1 VIAPD
6 DEAGAFSARILHPAD
21 ADDSVLLDRLRQD
34 SRIEFID
41 HRAELLKSLRLLCPS
56 PHAETLAEPT
66 SWAYYPWR
74 RAVVGVLGPRAHR
87 ALRLDRNR
95 HLITAEEQDR
105 LNGLRIGIA
114 GLSVGHVIAHTLAAE
129 GLCGTV
135 RLADFDDL
143 ELTNL
148 NRVPATMLDIGV
160 NKAVVAARRIAELD
174 PYIHLD
180 VMTAGV
186 TPDSLREFLDDIDI
200 VVEECDSLDVKI
212 MIREAARER
221 RLPVLMA
228 TSDRGLV
235 DIERYDLEPAR
246 PILHGLLGQVDATF
260 LASLPSRDKLPYMLR
275 HADASRSSPRL
286 IASLVEVTNTLS
298 TWPQLAADV
307 TLGAAVVAEAVR
319 RIGLQQP
326 LRSGQTR
333 IDVGQALDDVA
344 EPPPAFDG
352 QRAHKEAADD
362 EESDATPTG
371 PVAAVAQAA
380 IRAPSGGNAQPWH
393 VEARPNSVVIRLA
406 PERTSMMDVGF
417 RGSAVAIGA
426 ALFNAKVA
434 AAAWKVLGPTVW
446 KTDGVTSPLEVALRL
461 DHGDDAELADLYQ
474 PMLRRETNRHL
485 GASEPIA
492 AETVMVL
499 QDIAR
504 REGGR
509 LSLLQARED
518 IDKVASIFAAADRI
532 RYLTPHLHK
541 EMISELRWP
550 GDEPADTGID
560 VRSLELDP
568 ADLALLDVL
577 RRADV
582 MAELAQWNAGEAL
595 GNDVRERIRASSA
608 VGVITVH
615 GHELTDFAYGGSA
628 VEAVWVVAQGL
639 GLAVQPISPVFLHA
653 VYRGELL
660 ELSQSFAT
668 ALQSLQ
674 ADFRQLAGTKEDE
687 SQVLVLKFAHA
698 RRASVRSR
706 RRGFALHIEEVL
718 GDSVTT

>member
-653 VYRGELL
+653 VYRDELH
-660 ELSQSFAT
+660 ELSPSFAT
-668 ALQSLQ
+668 ELQSLQ
-674 ADFRQLAGTKEDE
+674 ADFRQLAGTKEHE

-706 RRGFALHIEEVL
+706 RRGFTMHIEEVL

>member
-1 VIAPD
+1 VIATD
-6 DEAGAFSARILHPAD
+6 GVGAFSAQILNPAD
-21 ADDSVLLDRLRQD
+21 ADDSLLLDRLRHD
-34 SRIEFID
+34 ARVEFID
-41 HRAELLKSLRLLCPS
+41 HRAELLKSLQLLCPS
-56 PHAETLAEPT
+56 PDAETLAEQAA
-66 SWAYYPWR
+66 WAYYPWR
-74 RAVVGVLGPRAHR
+74 RAVVGVLGPRALR

-105 LNGLRIGIA
+105 LSGLRIAVA
-114 GLSVGHVIAHTLAAE
+114 GLSVGHVIAHTLAAQ
-129 GLCGTV
+129 GLCGAV

-148 NRVPATMLDIGV
+148 NRVPATMLDIGL
-160 NKAVVAARRIAELD
+160 NKAVVAGRRIAELD

-180 VMTAGV
+180 VMTTGV
-186 TPDSLREFLDDIDI
+186 TPETLPEFLDGIDI
-200 VVEECDSLDVKI
+200 VVEECDSLDMKI
-212 MIREAARER
+212 MIREVARER

-235 DIERYDLEPAR
+235 DVERYDLEPAR
-246 PILHGLLGQVDATF
+246 PILHGLLGQVDARF
-260 LASLPSRDKLPYMLR
+260 LASLPPRDKLPYMLR
-275 HADASRSSPRL
+275 HLDAGRSSPRL

-307 TLGAAVVAEAVR
+307 TLGAAVIAEAVR

-326 LRSGQTR
+326 LSSGQTR
-333 IDVGQALDDVA
+333 VDVGQALDHVE
-344 EPPPAFDG
+344 EPPATIE
-352 QRAHKEAADD
+352 QRSHREAAAY
-362 EESDATPTG
+362 EESDAAPTG

-393 VEARPNSVVIRLA
+393 VEARANSVVIRLA
-406 PERTSMMDVGF
+406 PERTSAMDVGF
-417 RGSAVAIGA
+417 RGSAVALGA

-446 KTDGVTSPLEVALRL
+446 KTDDVTSPLEIALRL
-461 DHGDDAELADLYQ
+461 EQGDAAELADLYQ
-474 PMLRRETNRHL
+474 PMLRRETNRRL
-485 GASEPIA
+485 GVSQPIA
-492 AETVMVL
+492 AETVALL
-499 QDIAR
+499 QGIAL

-509 LSLLQARED
+509 LSLLQARDD
-518 IDKVASIFAAADRI
+518 IDKVAGIFAAADRI

-577 RRADV
+577 RREDV
-582 MAELAQWNAGEAL
+582 MAELAKWNAGEAL
-595 GNDVRERIRASSA
+595 GDDVRNRISASSA
-608 VGVITVH
+608 VGVMTVH
-615 GHELTDFAYGGSA
+615 GHELTDFACGGSA
-628 VEAVWVVAQGL
+628 VEAVWVVAQQL

-653 VYRGELL
+653 LYRDELL
-660 ELSQSFAT
+660 ELSPTFAT

-674 ADFRQLAGTKEDE
+674 ADFRQLAGTKEGE
-687 SQVLVLKFAHA
+687 SQVLVLRFAHA

-706 RRGFALHIEEVL
+706 RRGVTLKAEEVF

>member
-1 VIAPD
+1 MIST
-6 DEAGAFSARILHPAD
+6 DEAGTFSARILDPAD
-21 ADDSVLLDRLRQD
+21 ADDSQLLDRLRQD
-34 SRIEFID
+34 PRVEFTD

-56 PHAETLAEPT
+56 PDAEILAEPT
-66 SWAYYPWR
+66 PWAYYPWR
-74 RAVVGVLGPRAHR
+74 RVVVGVLGPLAYRT
-87 ALRLDRNR
+87 LRLDRNR
-95 HLITAEEQDR
+95 HLITAEEQDSFNR
-105 LNGLRIGIA
+105 LRIGVA

-129 GLCGTV
+129 GLCGAM

-148 NRVPATMLDIGV
+148 NRVPATAMDIGL

-186 TPDSLREFLDDIDI
+186 TPESLSDFLDDIDV
-200 VVEECDSLDVKI
+200 VVEECDSLDMKI

-235 DIERYDLEPAR
+235 DVERYDLEPDR
-246 PILHGLLGQVDATF
+246 PILHGLLGQADASF

-275 HADASRSSPRL
+275 HINAARTSPRL

-298 TWPQLAADV
+298 SWPQIATEV
-307 TLGAAVVAEAVR
+307 TLGAAAVAEAVR

-333 IDVGQALDDVA
+333 IDIGQALDDVA
-344 EPPPAFDG
+344 EPTIDRQPL
-352 QRAHKEAADD
+352 HEAAD
-362 EESDATPTG
+362 EEQLDAAPSG
-371 PVAAVAQAA
+371 PVDAVVQAA
-380 IRAPSGGNAQPWH
+380 MRAPSGGNGQPWH
-393 VEARPNSVVIRLA
+393 VEAQANSVVIRLA
-406 PERTSMMDVGF
+406 TEHTSLMDVGF

-434 AAAWKVLGPTVW
+434 AAAWNVLGPTVC
-446 KTDGVTSPLEVALRL
+446 KTDDVTCPLEIVLRL
-461 DHGDDAELADLYQ
+461 DNGDDAELAELYR
-474 PMLRRETNRHL
+474 PMLDRETNRHL
-485 GASEPIA
+485 GVSQSIA
-492 AETVMVL
+492 AEAVTLLEDV
-499 QDIAR
+499 AR

-509 LSLLQARED
+509 MSVLQARDD
-518 IDKVASIFAAADRI
+518 IEKAASIFAAADRI

-568 ADLALLDVL
+568 ADLAILDVL

-582 MAELAQWNAGEAL
+582 MAELVQWNAGVAL
-595 GNDVRERIRASSA
+595 GDDIRKRVRGSSA
-608 VGVITVH
+608 IAVITVR
-615 GHELTDFAYGGSA
+615 GHELADFARGGSA
-628 VEAVWVVAQGL
+628 VEAVWVVAQRL

-653 VYRGELL
+653 VFPDELV
-660 ELSQSFAT
+660 ELSPSFGT
-668 ALQSLQ
+668 ALQCLQ
-674 ADFRQLAGTKEDE
+674 ADFRELAGTKEDE
-687 SQVLVLKFAHA
+687 SQVLVLRFAHA
-698 RRASVRSR
+698 GRASVRSR
-706 RRGFALHIEEVL
+706 RRGLKL
-718 GDSVTT
+718 QSTPTGR

>member
-1 VIAPD
+1 MIAT
-6 DEAGAFSARILHPAD
+6 DEAGGFSARILNSAD
-21 ADDSVLLDRLRQD
+21 ADDIVLLDELRQD

-41 HRAELLKSLRLLCPS
+41 HRTELLKSLRLLCPS
-56 PHAETLAEPT
+56 PDAETLAEPT
-66 SWAYYPWR
+66 SWVYYPWR
-74 RAVVGVLGPRAHR
+74 RAVVGVLGPRAYR

-95 HLITAEEQDR
+95 HLITVEEQDR

-129 GLCGTV
+129 GLCGAV

-148 NRVPATMLDIGV
+148 NRVPATMLDIGL

-186 TPDSLREFLDDIDI
+186 TPESLSDFLDDVDV
-200 VVEECDSLDVKI
+200 VVEECDSFDMKI

-221 RLPVLMA
+221 GLPVLMA

-235 DIERYDLEPAR
+235 DVERYDLEPAR
-246 PILHGLLGQVDATF
+246 PILHGLLGQVDATL

-275 HADASRSSPRL
+275 HLNASRSSPRL
-286 IASLVEVTNTLS
+286 IASLVEVSNTLS

-307 TLGAAVVAEAVR
+307 TLGAAAVAEAVR
-319 RIGLQQP
+319 RIGLQRP

-333 IDVGQALDDVA
+333 IDIGQALDEVGEPQATIDVQRLNE
-344 EPPPAFDG
+344 EP
-352 QRAHKEAADD
+352 ADD
-362 EESDATPTG
+362 DSDGTPTA

-393 VEARPNSVVIRLA
+393 VEAQANSVVIRLA
-406 PERTSMMDVGF
+406 PERSSMMDVAF

-426 ALFNAKVA
+426 ALFNARVA

-446 KTDGVTSPLEVALRL
+446 KTDDVTSPLEVALRL
-461 DHGDDAELADLYQ
+461 DHGDDAALADLYQ

-485 GASEPIA
+485 GVSQPIA
-492 AETVMVL
+492 AETVTLL

-509 LSLLQARED
+509 LCVLQARED
-518 IDKVASIFAAADRI
+518 LEKVAGIFAAADRI
-532 RYLTPHLHK
+532 RYLTPDLHK

-550 GDEPADTGID
+550 GDEPADTGVD

-568 ADLALLDVL
+568 ADLAVLDVL

-582 MAELAQWNAGEAL
+582 MFELARWQVGEAL
-595 GNDVRERIRASSA
+595 GDDVRKRIRTSSA

-615 GHELTDFAYGGSA
+615 GHELTDFACGGSA
-628 VEAVWVVAQGL
+628 VEAVWVVAQRL

-653 VYRGELL
+653 VYRDELF
-660 ELSQSFAT
+660 ELSPSFGT
-668 ALQSLQ
+668 ALQGLQ
-674 ADFRQLAGTKEDE
+674 TDFRQLAGTKEDE
-687 SQVLVLKFAHA
+687 SQVLVLRFAHA
-698 RRASVRSR
+698 SQASVRSR
-706 RRGFALHIEEVL
+706 RRGLTLNVEKRTAIV
-718 GDSVTT
+718 

>member
-1 VIAPD
+1 VIATD
-6 DEAGAFSARILHPAD
+6 DAGAFRAQILNPAD
-21 ADDSVLLDRLRQD
+21 ADDSVTLDELRRD

-41 HRAELLKSLRLLCPS
+41 HRTELLKSLRLLCPS
-56 PHAETLAEPT
+56 PDAETLAEPI

-74 RAVVGVLGPRAHR
+74 RTVVGILGPRAFR

-129 GLCGTV
+129 GLCGAV

-148 NRVPATMLDIGV
+148 NRVPATLLDIGV
-160 NKAVVAARRIAELD
+160 NKALVAARRIAELD

-186 TPDSLREFLDDIDI
+186 SQESLSDFLDNVDV
-200 VVEECDSLDVKI
+200 VVEECDSLDMKI

-235 DIERYDLEPAR
+235 DVERYDLEPAR
-246 PILHGLLGQVDATF
+246 PILHGLLGEVDATM

-275 HADASRSSPRL
+275 HLNASRSSPRL
-286 IASLVEVTNTLS
+286 IASLVEITNTLS

-307 TLGAAVVAEAVR
+307 TLGAAAVAEAVR
-319 RIGLQQP
+319 RIGLQRP

-333 IDVGQALDDVA
+333 IDIGQALDDVA
-344 EPPPAFDG
+344 EPQVLIDVQRPRDAEQSDG
-352 QRAHKEAADD
+352 
-362 EESDATPTG
+362 TPTA

-393 VEARPNSVVIRLA
+393 VEAQGNSVVIRLA
-406 PERTSMMDVGF
+406 PERSSMMDVAF

-434 AAAWKVLGPTVW
+434 AAAWKVLGPAVW
-446 KTDGVTSPLEVALRL
+446 KTDDATSPLEVALRL
-461 DHGDDAELADLYQ
+461 GHGDDAELADLYE
-474 PMLRRETNRHL
+474 PMLHRETNRHL
-485 GASEPIA
+485 GVPQPIG
-492 AETVMVL
+492 AESVRLL
-499 QDIAR
+499 QDMAL

-509 LSLLQARED
+509 LSVLQARED
-518 IDKVASIFAAADRI
+518 IEKVAGIFASADRI
-532 RYLTPHLHK
+532 RYLTPDLHK

-560 VRSLELDP
+560 VHSLELDP
-568 ADLALLDVL
+568 ADLAVLDVL

-582 MAELAQWNAGEAL
+582 MAELAQWNAGKAL
-595 GNDVRERIRASSA
+595 GDEVRKRISASSA
-608 VGVITVH
+608 IGVMTVQ
-615 GHELTDFAYGGSA
+615 GHELFDFACGGSA
-628 VEAVWVVAQGL
+628 VEAVWVVAQRL

-653 VYRGELL
+653 VYRDELF
-660 ELSQSFAT
+660 ELSPSFGA
-668 ALQSLQ
+668 ALQDLQ
-674 ADFRQLAGTKEDE
+674 TDFRDLAGTKEDE
-687 SQVLVLKFAHA
+687 SQVLVLRLAHA
-698 RRASVRSR
+698 RQASVRSR
-706 RRGFALHIEEVL
+706 RRGLRHNIEKR
-718 GDSVTT
+718 SVIV

>member
-1 VIAPD
+1 MIATD
-6 DEAGAFSARILHPAD
+6 AAGAFSAQILNPAD
-21 ADDSVLLDRLRQD
+21 ADDSLLLDRLRED

-41 HRAELLKSLRLLCPS
+41 HRAELLKSLQLLCPV
-56 PHAETLAEPT
+56 PDAETLAEPA

-74 RAVVGVLGPRAHR
+74 RTVVGVLGPRGYR

-105 LNGLRIGIA
+105 LNGLRIGVA

-129 GLCGTV
+129 GLCGAV

-148 NRVPATMLDIGV
+148 NRVPATMLDIGL

-186 TPDSLREFLDDIDI
+186 TPESLPEFLDDVDI
-200 VVEECDSLDVKI
+200 VVEECDSLDMKV

-235 DIERYDLEPAR
+235 DVERYDLEPAR

-260 LASLPSRDKLPYMLR
+260 LASLPSRDRLPYMLR

-286 IASLVEVTNTLS
+286 IASLVEITNTLS

-307 TLGAAVVAEAVR
+307 TLGAVAVAESVR
-319 RIGLQQP
+319 RIGLQLP

-344 EPPPAFDG
+344 EPPPTIDG
-352 QRAHKEAADD
+352 QRPHHEEAEADG
-362 EESDATPTG
+362 ESDATPAG

-393 VEARPNSVVIRLA
+393 VEARVNSVVIRLA
-406 PERTSMMDVGF
+406 PESSSMMDVGF

-426 ALFNAKVA
+426 ALFNARVA

-446 KTDGVTSPLEVALRL
+446 KTDDATSPLEVVLRL

-485 GASEPIA
+485 GVSEPIA
-492 AETVMVL
+492 AETVTVL

-509 LSLLQARED
+509 LSLLHARED
-518 IDKVASIFAAADRI
+518 IDKAASIFAAADRF
-532 RYLTPHLHK
+532 RYLTPHLHE

-560 VRSLELDP
+560 VRSLELDS

-595 GNDVRERIRASSA
+595 GDDVRNRISASSA

-615 GHELTDFAYGGSA
+615 GQELTDFACGGSA
-628 VEAVWVVAQGL
+628 VEAVWVVAQRL

-653 VYRGELL
+653 VSRDELL
-660 ELSQSFAT
+660 ELSPSFAT

-674 ADFRQLAGTKEDE
+674 TDFRQLAGTKEDE
-687 SQVLVLKFAHA
+687 SQVLVLKFGHA

-706 RRGFALHIEEVL
+706 RRGFTMHIEEPL

>member
-1 VIAPD
+1 MIAT
-6 DEAGAFSARILHPAD
+6 DEAGAFSARILNPAD

-41 HRAELLKSLRLLCPS
+41 HRAELLKCLKLLCPS
-56 PHAETLAEPT
+56 PDAEILAEPT
-66 SWAYYPWR
+66 LLAYYPWR
-74 RAVVGVLGPRAHR
+74 RAVVGVLGPRAYR

-95 HLITAEEQDR
+95 HLITVEEQDR
-105 LNGLRIGIA
+105 LNGLRIGVA
-114 GLSVGHVIAHTLAAE
+114 GLSVGHVIAHTLAAQ

-148 NRVPATMLDIGV
+148 NRVPATALDIGL

-186 TPDSLREFLDDIDI
+186 TPESLSEFLDDIDI
-200 VVEECDSLDVKI
+200 VVEECDSLDMKI
-212 MIREAARER
+212 MIRVAARER

-235 DIERYDLEPAR
+235 DVERYDLDPAQ
-246 PILHGLLGQVDATF
+246 PILHGLLGQVDATL

-275 HADASRSSPRL
+275 HINAGRASPRL

-307 TLGAAVVAEAVR
+307 TLGAAAVAEAVR
-319 RIGLQQP
+319 RIGLHQP

-333 IDVGQALDDVA
+333 IDIGQALDDVA
-344 EPPPAFDG
+344 EPPAAIDV
-352 QRAHKEAADD
+352 QRLHEEPADD
-362 EESDATPTG
+362 EDVDGMSTG

-380 IRAPSGGNAQPWH
+380 MRAPSGGNAQPWH
-393 VEARPNSVVIRLA
+393 VEARANSVVIRLA
-406 PERTSMMDVGF
+406 PERTSLMDVGF

-434 AAAWKVLGPTVW
+434 AAAWNVLGPTVW
-446 KTDGVTSPLEVALRL
+446 KTDDVTCPLEVALRL
-461 DHGDDAELADLYQ
+461 DHGDDPELADLYQ

-485 GASEPIA
+485 GVSEPIA
-492 AETVMVL
+492 AKTVSLLHDV
-499 QDIAR
+499 AR
-504 REGGR
+504 REGAR
-509 LSLLQARED
+509 LCLLQARED

-568 ADLALLDVL
+568 ADLAVLDVL

-595 GNDVRERIRASSA
+595 GDEVRKRIRASSA
-608 VGVITVH
+608 VAVITVH
-615 GHELTDFAYGGSA
+615 GHELTDFACGGSA
-628 VEAVWVVAQGL
+628 VEAVWVVAQRL

-653 VYRGELL
+653 VYRDEIV
-660 ELSQSFAT
+660 ELSPSFAT
-668 ALQSLQ
+668 ELQNLH
-674 ADFRQLAGTKEDE
+674 ADFRRLVGTRDDE
-687 SQVLVLKFAHA
+687 SQVLVLRFAHA
-698 RRASVRSR
+698 RGASVRSKR
-706 RRGFALHIEEVL
+706 RSLTL
-718 GDSVTT
+718 K

>member
-674 ADFRQLAGTKEDE
+674 ADFRQLAGTKEHE

-706 RRGFALHIEEVL
+706 RRGFTMHIEEVL

>member
-6 DEAGAFSARILHPAD
+6 DEAGAFGARILHPAD
-21 ADDSVLLDRLRQD
+21 ADDSLLIDRLRQN

-41 HRAELLKSLRLLCPS
+41 HRGELLKSLQLLCPS
-56 PHAETLAEPT
+56 PDAEALAEPT

-186 TPDSLREFLDDIDI
+186 TQESLPEFLDDIDI
-200 VVEECDSLDVKI
+200 VVEECDSLDVKM

-235 DIERYDLEPAR
+235 DVERYDLEPAR

-286 IASLVEVTNTLS
+286 IASLVEVANTVS
-298 TWPQLAADV
+298 TWPQLAGDV

>member
-1 VIAPD
+1 MIATD
-6 DEAGAFSARILHPAD
+6 AAGAFSAQILNPAD
-21 ADDSVLLDRLRQD
+21 ADDSLLLDRLRED

-41 HRAELLKSLRLLCPS
+41 HRAELLKSLQLLCPV
-56 PHAETLAEPT
+56 PDAETLAEPA

-74 RAVVGVLGPRAHR
+74 RTVVGVLGPRGYR

-105 LNGLRIGIA
+105 LNGLRIGVA

-129 GLCGTV
+129 GLCGAV

-148 NRVPATMLDIGV
+148 NRVPATVLDIGL

-186 TPDSLREFLDDIDI
+186 TPESLPEFLDDIDI
-200 VVEECDSLDVKI
+200 VVEECDSLDMKV

-235 DIERYDLEPAR
+235 DVERYDLEPAR

-260 LASLPSRDKLPYMLR
+260 LASLPSRDRLPYMLR

-286 IASLVEVTNTLS
+286 IASLVEITNTLS

-307 TLGAAVVAEAVR
+307 TLGAVAVAESVR
-319 RIGLQQP
+319 RIGLQLP

-333 IDVGQALDDVA
+333 IDVGQALDDVV
-344 EPPPAFDG
+344 EPPPTIDG
-352 QRAHKEAADD
+352 QRPHEEAEAGG
-362 EESDATPTG
+362 ESDATPAG

-380 IRAPSGGNAQPWH
+380 IRAPSGGNAQPWQ
-393 VEARPNSVVIRLA
+393 VEVRANSVVIRLA
-406 PERTSMMDVGF
+406 PESTSMMDVGF

-426 ALFNAKVA
+426 ASFNARVA

-446 KTDGVTSPLEVALRL
+446 KTDDATSPLEVVLRL

-485 GASEPIA
+485 GVSEPIA
-492 AETVMVL
+492 AETVTVL

-518 IDKVASIFAAADRI
+518 IDKAASIFAAADRF
-532 RYLTPHLHK
+532 RYLTPHLHE

-560 VRSLELDP
+560 VRSLELDS

-595 GNDVRERIRASSA
+595 GDDVRNRISASSA

-615 GHELTDFAYGGSA
+615 GQELTDFACGGSA
-628 VEAVWVVAQGL
+628 VEAVWVVAQRL

-653 VYRGELL
+653 VSRDELF
-660 ELSQSFAT
+660 ELSPSFAT

-674 ADFRQLAGTKEDE
+674 TDFRQLAGTKEDE
-687 SQVLVLKFAHA
+687 SQVLVLKFGHA

-706 RRGFALHIEEVL
+706 RRGFTLHIEEPL